1 MPYFWQLKKFRE
13 AKKKS
18 ERRDSNPRPRP
29 WQGRA
34 LPAELLSLL
43 LSDCKYTTSY
53 KIKTFSNHFF
63 SIVVG
68 IVYSLSMDRLDN
80 QSEIAAFDRVFLIKK
95 V

>member
-1 MPYFWQLKKFRE
+1 MATLKFRE

-53 KIKTFSNHFF
+53 KITTLSNCFF
-63 SIVVG
+63 STLILIDFCFGV
-68 IVYSLSMDRLDN
+68 DKLDN
-80 QSEIAAFDRVFLIKK
+80 QSEIAAFDRVILIKK